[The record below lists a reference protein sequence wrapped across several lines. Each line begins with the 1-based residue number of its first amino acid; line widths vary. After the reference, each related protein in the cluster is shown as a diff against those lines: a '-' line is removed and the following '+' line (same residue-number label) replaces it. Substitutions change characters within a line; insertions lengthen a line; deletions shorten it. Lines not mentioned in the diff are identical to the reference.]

1 MTNRKPFR
9 QLSVIFLGITIP
21 AVVLLFFLHISSVRS
36 VERNHEAVVRGYQ
49 SMIVASV
56 EQTVD
61 AANHD
66 GNSSISCMDFLIF
79 CNSSASNRVT
89 RYASR
94 VAGRLRYALSEYREV
109 LGFVLYNAAC
119 DRYYYTD
126 FAGNDPSLYGD
137 LSFGTSQTAGHV
149 TASIDLVTLDSRHL
163 IALTYRQRHGFLV
176 VLLDPQRNIYFQS
189 YQTASDGT
197 YSLVLRSLEEAYDRG
212 SKIYQDFSLVPL
224 RLEMQE
230 QSGVG
235 SAWKDTQ
242 HIIILLLILLII
254 LSVILICYLMQV
266 RLIAPLGLLW
276 RSFDRIS
283 QGDTKYRIPDKTPMT
298 EINDFYQGF
307 NQMLDTLEEV
317 RSQRDQSALD
327 SAHARLQYF
336 QLQIRPH
343 FYLNCLKNIRAMASI
358 HEDDK
363 IQEMVILMSDYLRYI
378 FQDNRNFLPLQ
389 EEIEAVQGYV
399 DLCRLMGSPI
409 DVLYEVNTD
418 GLSSPALPM
427 SILTFVENSIKHN
440 KNLESLTIRITSKP
454 FRSADGTLMQNITI
468 RDNGNGFPPETLSAL
483 NTADPT
489 ELQYRR
495 DHIGIANVRYRLW
508 LVYGQK
514 AGVSFR
520 NEGSEAV
527 VQVYFPTEPGTSTL
541 PRI

>member
-1 MTNRKPFR
+1 MTNRRPFR
-9 QLSVIFLGITIP
+9 QLGVIFLCITIP

-36 VERNHEAVVRGYQ
+36 VEENHEAVIRGYQ

-56 EQTVD
+56 EQTVSAVD
-61 AANHD
+61 HD
-66 GNSSISCMDFLIF
+66 SNASVSCMDYLIF
-79 CNSSASNRVT
+79 CNSSVANRVT

-109 LGFVLYNAAC
+109 LGFALYNAAC

-126 FAGNDPSLYGD
+126 FSGNDASLYGE
-137 LSFGTSQTAGHV
+137 LSFGTSQKAGPV
-149 TASIDLVTLDSRHL
+149 TSSMDLVTLGGRHL
-163 IALTYRQRHGFLV
+163 IALTYRQRHGFLT

-197 YSLVLRSLEEAYDRG
+197 YSLVFRSPEEASG
-212 SKIYQDFSLVPL
+212 SGRRIYQDFSLVPL
-224 RLEMQE
+224 RLEVQA
-230 QSGVG
+230 QSGAN

-242 HIIILLLILLII
+242 HIIILLLIILII

-283 QGDTKYRIPDKTPMT
+283 QGDTGYRIPDKTSMT

-358 HEDDK
+358 HEDEK

-389 EEIEAVQGYV
+389 EEMEAVQGYV
-399 DLCRLMGSPI
+399 DLCRIMGSPI
-409 DVLYEVNTD
+409 DVSYEVNTD
-418 GLSSPALPM
+418 GLSAPALPM

-440 KNLESLTIRITSKP
+440 KNLENLTIRITSKP
-454 FRSADGTLMQNITI
+454 YRGEDGTLMQNITI

-483 NTADPT
+483 NAADPT
-489 ELQYRR
+489 ELKYRR

-508 LVYGQK
+508 LVYGEK

-527 VQVYFPTEPGTSTL
+527 VQVYFPAEPGISA
-541 PRI
+541 PPQI